1 MHDDIDQLNETFA
14 AHEHLA
20 PNAADVLARA
30 NVLARSY
37 RRRRRAAQATGAS
50 VLSAGIVAGSVAIPG
65 LKWHQGS
72 TSGVST
78 AAGSAGSLSSGSSF
92 GSATPI
98 PSKSPTYSQD
108 QALTEYFADGYDY
121 NNAAALASLWHE
133 TDTNAVKVK
142 AGLLLLQGN
151 KLPVSPNNPPE
162 SAAQKTQNEDIDA
175 FFAAGYTYDDALSLG
190 SLWNETDVLQIKT
203 EAGQKLLAGETLP
216 IQPSPVSSV
225 SAGVPGGA
233 PASAP
238 ASAPADNP
246 AADGALT
253 AYFAAGY
260 TYDDAVSLGK
270 LWNETDTYQIK
281 IEAGQKLLAGQ
292 TLPIAP

>member
-20 PNAADVLARA
+20 PNAADVLARV

-50 VLSAGIVAGSVAIPG
+50 VLSAGIVAGSVALPAFR
-65 LKWHQGS
+65 WHHGS

-78 AAGSAGSLSSGSSF
+78 AAGSAGSVSLGSSF

-98 PSKSPTYSQD
+98 PSQSPTYSQV

-142 AGLLLLQGN
+142 AGFLLLQGN
-151 KLPVSPNNPPE
+151 KLPVTPNNPPE
-162 SAAQKTQNEDIDA
+162 SAAQKTQNEGIDA
-175 FFAAGYTYDDALSLG
+175 F
-190 SLWNETDVLQIKT
+190 
-203 EAGQKLLAGETLP
+203 
-216 IQPSPVSSV
+216 
-225 SAGVPGGA
+225 
-233 PASAP
+233 
-238 ASAPADNP
+238 
-246 AADGALT
+246 
-253 AYFAAGY
+253 FAAGY